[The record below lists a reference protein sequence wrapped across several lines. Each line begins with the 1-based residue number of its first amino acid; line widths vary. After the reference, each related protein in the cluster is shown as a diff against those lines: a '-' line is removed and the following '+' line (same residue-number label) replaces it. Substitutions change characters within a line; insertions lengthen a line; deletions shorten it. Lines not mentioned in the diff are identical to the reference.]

1 MLLQLKQNHFGNGL
15 KGFKDPFPCG
25 SNSFEPL
32 DLAGIQQ
39 LIHLLNRYDIRKVS
53 LIVLDYERKF
63 FELIAL
69 FCKVYL
75 EVIKA
80 LHIRLHPF
88 YLAVSNKYDAV
99 NAFKNELSAGRI
111 KDLSG
116 YGIKVKSYL
125 EAFDVTQG

>member
-1 MLLQLKQNHFGNGL
+1 MLLQLKQNHFGNVL

-63 FELIAL
+63 FKLIAL

-99 NAFKNELSAGRI
+99 STFQNEFSAGGI
-111 KDLSG
+111 EALSG
-116 YGIKVKSYL
+116 IGIKVTCYR
-125 EAFDVTQG
+125 EAFD